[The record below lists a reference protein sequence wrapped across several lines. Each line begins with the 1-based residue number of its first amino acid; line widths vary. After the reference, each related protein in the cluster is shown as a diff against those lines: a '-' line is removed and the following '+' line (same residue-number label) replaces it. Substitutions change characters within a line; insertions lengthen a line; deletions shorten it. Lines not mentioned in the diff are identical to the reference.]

1 MNLTNELNEIQVNYT
16 SRIKKSEMPKVVTS
30 KDAFNCFK
38 HIWSDKIQFVEE
50 SVLLLLNRANRALGF
65 VRLSTGGST
74 GTVVDIKLIFAI
86 ALKTNAH
93 SIIIAHNHP
102 SGNLR
107 PSDADLKL
115 TKELSASGKILG
127 IPLLDHL
134 ILTDEGYYSMSD
146 EGVFT

>member
-16 SRIKKSEMPKVVTS
+16 SKIKKSEMPKVVTS

-38 HIWSDKIQFVEE
+38 HVWSDRIEFVEE
-50 SVLLLLNRANRALGF
+50 SILLLLNRANKALGF
-65 VRLSTGGST
+65 VKLSSGGT
-74 GTVVDIKLIFAI
+74 AGTVVDIKLIFAI

-115 TKELSASGKILG
+115 TKELSTSGKILG

-134 ILTDEGYYSMSD
+134 ILTDEGYYSMAD
-146 EGVFT
+146 EGLVI

>member
-1 MNLTNELNEIQVNYT
+1 
-16 SRIKKSEMPKVVTS
+16 MPKVVTS
-30 KDAFNCFK
+30 KDAFHCFK
-38 HIWSDKIQFVEE
+38 HVWSDKIEFVEE
-50 SVLLLLNRANRALGF
+50 SILLLLNRANKALGF
-65 VRLSTGGST
+65 VKLSSGGTT
-74 GTVVDIKLIFAI
+74 GTIVDIKLIFAI

-146 EGVFT
+146 EGVLT